1 MKRYK
6 THVLGKPSLVWKAFS
21 LTLAVLLLVAT
32 WGGSRTFASAGR
44 TAPASGKLK
53 FVLVTPNPIGA
64 NEFLQLGKV
73 GIQKAGKKFKAAT
86 QVLESEDPTTRE
98 QNVRAAVSNGA
109 TIVVVMGFEFN
120 DIIPKVA
127 AENPKVQFLIVDQC
141 VDKPAQNVRCARF
154 KEYEVNYLLGVA
166 AGKLTKTNKIGAIGA
181 LDIPFLHRYTDAFAE
196 GAKHVNPKVT
206 ADTRWVAN
214 DPSGFSDPAKAK
226 EEALAMA
233 AQGDDQIL
241 AAAAASNLGVFQA
254 AQQKNF
260 DAYGVDVN
268 QCPLAPG
275 HVVDNAVKRVD
286 VVMVKS
292 IDGIL
297 HKKGPQV
304 AQYGLA
310 SGGLTLTTLSSKN
323 PSKTKCLLAKHPAI
337 IALIKKV
344 RQQIISGKIKI
355 KDPMGSS

>member
-1 MKRYK
+1 MRRHRTRIADKS
-6 THVLGKPSLVWKAFS
+6 TFTWKALS
-21 LTLAVLLLVAT
+21 LTLAVLLLSAA
-32 WGGSRTFASAGR
+32 WGGTRTFASASK
-44 TAPASGKLK
+44 TAPAAAKLK

-64 NEFLQLGKV
+64 DAFLQLGKV
-73 GIQKAGKKFKAAT
+73 GIQKAGKKYKAAT
-86 QVLESEDPTTRE
+86 QVLEATDPTSRDE
-98 QNVRAAVSNGA
+98 DVRAAINSGA

-120 DIIPKVA
+120 DIIPKYA
-127 AENPKVQFLIVDQC
+127 APNPKVQFLIIDQC
-141 VDKPAQNVRCARF
+141 ITNPAKNVRCARF

-166 AGKLTKTNKIGAIGA
+166 AGKLTKTGKIGAIGA

-196 GAKHVNPKVT
+196 GAQHVNSKVK
-206 ADTRWVAN
+206 ADTRWVAT

-233 AQGDDQIL
+233 AGGDDQIL
-241 AAAAASNLGVFQA
+241 AAAAGSNLGVFQA

-275 HVVDNAVKRVD
+275 HIVDNAVKAVD
-286 VVMVKS
+286 VVMLKS

-297 HKKGPQV
+297 HNKGAQDV
-304 AQYGLA
+304 QYGLA
-310 SGGLTLTTLSSKN
+310 SGGLTLSTLSAKK
-323 PSKTKCLLAKHPAI
+323 PSATKCLLAKHPAI
-337 IALIKKV
+337 LNLIKKV

-355 KDPMGSS
+355 KDPMGG